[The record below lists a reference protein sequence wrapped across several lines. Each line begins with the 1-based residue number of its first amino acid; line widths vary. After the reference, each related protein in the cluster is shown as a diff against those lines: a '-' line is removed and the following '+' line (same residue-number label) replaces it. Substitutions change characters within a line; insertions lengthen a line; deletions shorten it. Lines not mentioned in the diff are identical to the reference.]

1 MKSMNK
7 LIKHG
12 KTMTLA
18 VVASFFAVSSIYA
31 CNSSSEDSAEA
42 NLAQTIQKEL
52 KKNMD
57 QKMNGEVTFYFTVN
71 ENYQIEING
80 ISGDNEA
87 LNYAVFKQFD
97 FVITEE
103 GDLVLTGINGK
114 KMTAEML
121 SRVGSV
127 TDHEFPVQVSF
138 QEGI

>member
-1 MKSMNK
+1 MNQLMKQGRA
-7 LIKHG
+7 I
-12 KTMTLA
+12 T
-18 VVASFFAVSSIYA
+18 FAVAALFLSSTMYA
-31 CNSSSEDSAEA
+31 GTNSSEDSAEA
-42 NLAQTIQKEL
+42 KLVKTIQKEL
-52 KKNMD
+52 KKNISVKGE
-57 QKMNGEVTFYFTVN
+57 KMNGEVTFYFTVN

-80 ISGDNEA
+80 ISGNNEA

-103 GDLVLTGINGK
+103 DNLVLTGINGR

-121 SRVGSV
+121 SRVSSV